1 MATTTNGSTG
11 VATTTNGTTS
21 GSMATTTGGA
31 ASRTKTIRSSESKLC
46 SDIARVQSDIPGL
59 QSNVARLQ
67 PDIPGL
73 QPCIARLQPDIPG
86 VQSDIPGVQSDIPGV
101 QPDIPGVQSD
111 IKTCTDITTYEK
123 TKNRYKTGGDVS
135 IKMKQDV
142 DMCDKT
148 TRVWTC
154 RVGLLITV
162 CGVLCLMMFQIWT
175 YYFSLVSEMDT
186 LTFATPEVKAVVKTC
201 VNATN
206 DATFLGWNVDDCQ
219 HSSSATASCTLYEK
233 PDALF
238 IDYTGGNA
246 RVNDTVVYF
255 DLPSAGCA
263 LLKVWQLPWGD
274 SI

>member
-1 MATTTNGSTG
+1 
-11 VATTTNGTTS
+11 
-21 GSMATTTGGA
+21 
-31 ASRTKTIRSSESKLC
+31 
-46 SDIARVQSDIPGL
+46 
-59 QSNVARLQ
+59 
-67 PDIPGL
+67 
-73 QPCIARLQPDIPG
+73 
-86 VQSDIPGVQSDIPGV
+86 
-101 QPDIPGVQSD
+101 
-111 IKTCTDITTYEK
+111 
-123 TKNRYKTGGDVS
+123 
-135 IKMKQDV
+135 MKQDV

-201 VNATN
+201 VNATG
-206 DATFLGWNVDDCQ
+206 DATFSGWNVDDCQ
-219 HSSSATASCTLYEK
+219 HLSPATASCTLYEK

-238 IDYTGGNA
+238 VDYAGGNA
-246 RVNDTVVYF
+246 RVNDTEVYF

>member
-1 MATTTNGSTG
+1 
-11 VATTTNGTTS
+11 
-21 GSMATTTGGA
+21 
-31 ASRTKTIRSSESKLC
+31 
-46 SDIARVQSDIPGL
+46 
-59 QSNVARLQ
+59 
-67 PDIPGL
+67 
-73 QPCIARLQPDIPG
+73 
-86 VQSDIPGVQSDIPGV
+86 
-101 QPDIPGVQSD
+101 
-111 IKTCTDITTYEK
+111 
-123 TKNRYKTGGDVS
+123 
-135 IKMKQDV
+135 MKQDV

-201 VNATN
+201 VNATG
-206 DATFLGWNVDDCQ
+206 DATFSGWNVDDCQ
-219 HSSSATASCTLYEK
+219 HLSSATASCTLYEK

-238 IDYTGGNA
+238 VDYAGGNA
-246 RVNDTVVYF
+246 RFNDTVVYF
-255 DLPSAGCA
+255 DLPAAGCA